1 LAWALRRKRAK
12 RPATREDGDEADLLH
27 RETVKVLGASE
38 VRGKLTELGLDLVL
52 GTPAELAAV
61 IAREIPQWAKVI
73 KGAGIRLSE

>member
-1 LAWALRRKRAK
+1 M
-12 RPATREDGDEADLLH
+12 
-27 RETVKVLGASE
+27 LGASE